1 MYYGTDMGKYHRADL
16 MREAEGF
23 RLSKETARARAAER
37 RATVRK
43 VFTTALS
50 MLALG
55 ARR

>member
-1 MYYGTDMGKYHRADL
+1 MYYGTDLGRYHRADL

-23 RLSKETARARAAER
+23 RLSKETAKARATER

-43 VFTTALS
+43 VFTTALT
-50 MLALG
+50 MLAVG